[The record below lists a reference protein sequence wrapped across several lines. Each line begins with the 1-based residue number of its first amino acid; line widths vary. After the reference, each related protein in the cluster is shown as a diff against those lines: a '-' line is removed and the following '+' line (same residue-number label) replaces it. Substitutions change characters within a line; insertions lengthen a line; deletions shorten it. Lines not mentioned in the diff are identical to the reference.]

1 MATKEDKAQLGD
13 FLAKWERERGDRRAK
28 AKEDLFLLLDQQP
41 NITGIDVYFDG
52 CGDSG
57 QVEDIEYLGE
67 FDDAIARKQ
76 EMDAAV
82 EEYVYSILPGGWEI
96 NDGSFGTIHIDVQAK
111 TADCNFSWRTSE
123 DASFTEE

>member
-13 FLAKWERERGDRRAK
+13 FLAKWERERGDRKAK

-57 QVEDIEYLGE
+57 QVEGIEYLSGNANAIVRNEDLDMFCLSRNWTFLRSWLNNHDRRNFHEQQHASSFFPSGE
-67 FDDAIARKQ
+67 SCHLA
-76 EMDAAV
+76 
-82 EEYVYSILPGGWEI
+82 
-96 NDGSFGTIHIDVQAK
+96 
-111 TADCNFSWRTSE
+111 
-123 DASFTEE
+123 